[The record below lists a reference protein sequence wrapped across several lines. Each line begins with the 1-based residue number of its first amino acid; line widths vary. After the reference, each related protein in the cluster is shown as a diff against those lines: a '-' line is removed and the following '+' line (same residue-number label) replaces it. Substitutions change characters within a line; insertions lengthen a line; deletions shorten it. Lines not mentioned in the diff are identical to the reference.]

1 MTGLILARLAAQR
14 ARLLLT
20 ALSVVLGVGFITGTF
35 ALGDLMRA
43 GFTQEFAGSAD
54 KVDVAVLPSG
64 SGEELPAGLLERIR
78 VLPGVVDARGIVRG
92 EAPLVGRDGRSHGNM
107 TTLGFS
113 LPADGPLRRY
123 TVLEGRVPAAPDEA
137 VLNESLAED
146 TGFRPGE
153 RIRVLDQSGT
163 ARAFRLVGVV
173 DVGIDGKLTSR
184 GGVGFTEE
192 TAVRMTGRK
201 GYVEIDVAGRV
212 TPERVRAALGGTGS
226 GVEAITGEELGSR
239 LSTAAGADVKAIT
252 AGVLAFGLIS
262 LLVAGLV
269 IANTFTILVAQRAR
283 ELALLRCLG
292 ATRRQVFGAVV
303 AEAALVGVVG
313 SLAGLAVGLG
323 LGAGGAAA
331 VNALGMEVP
340 VGVSLSLRTVVVALS
355 AGTAVTVLSALPP
368 AFRATRVA
376 PLAALRAEPEPGER
390 SFRLGRARW
399 ALAVPSA
406 CGSLALTVLGLR
418 MTPGEEAMF
427 TVAGGGALAFLA
439 VVAVMPLLVRAIG
452 LPAGGRFG
460 RLTGLPGR
468 LAVQNVR
475 RTPRRTAATTV
486 ALTVGVGLM
495 SLFAVVGASGKET
508 ADRRMFEQFPI
519 DYRLH
524 TAATG
529 HTIPRSVAEE
539 LRGQTG
545 RFSSV
550 TRIRSVETRF
560 GSDEQLVASVTQ
572 TSLGTVARPEMKHG
586 SLADLREGTV
596 LVSEAFAAREG
607 LAPGEAVPVRTESGT
622 ARVKVSAVYAGE
634 AGMIPDIILPEADF
648 TRYFG
653 QVDDTAVYVN
663 IREGT
668 PVAEANAAVDAAVRP
683 HPLVKVSTGAAMKA
697 EFAKAIDTLVGIFA
711 GLLGLAVLIA
721 LFGIVNTLTLSVV
734 ERTRETALL
743 RALGVS
749 RGQLRGMLSTEA
761 VIMSLLGAV
770 VGVLL
775 GTLFGWAATRSLFS
789 SFAFSL
795 PYGQILLYLVLA
807 VAAGLLAAVL
817 PARRAAKASIVESL
831 SAGGA

>member
-1 MTGLILARLAAQR
+1 MTRTVLARLAAQR

-20 ALSVVLGVGFITGTF
+20 ALSVILGVGFITGTF

-64 SGEELPAGLLERIR
+64 SGEELPAGLLEKVRA
-78 VLPGVVDARGIVRG
+78 LPGVADARGVVRG
-92 EAPLVGRDGRSHGNM
+92 EAPLVGRDGRSHGNA

-123 TVLEGRVPAAPDEA
+123 TVLEGRIPAAPYEA

-153 RIRVLDQSGT
+153 RIRVLDPDGT
-163 ARAFRLVGVV
+163 VRAFRLVGVV

-184 GGVGFTEE
+184 GGVGFTED
-192 TAVRMTGRK
+192 AAARMTGRK

-212 TPERVRAALGGTGS
+212 TPGQVRAALGGAGS
-226 GVEAITGEELGSR
+226 GVEAITGEELGRR
-239 LSTAAGADVKAIT
+239 LSAAAGADIEAIT

-269 IANTFTILVAQRAR
+269 IANTFTILVAQRTR

-303 AEAALVGVVG
+303 AEAALVGAVG

-340 VGVSLSLRTVVVALS
+340 VGVPLGLRTVVVALS

-418 MTPGEEAMF
+418 TTPGENAMF

-439 VVAVMPLLVRAIG
+439 VVAVMPLLGRALG
-452 LPAGGRFG
+452 LPAGG

-495 SLFAVVGASGKET
+495 SLFAVVGASSKET
-508 ADRRMFEQFPI
+508 ADRKMFEQFPV

-560 GSDEQLVASVTQ
+560 GSDEQPVASVTQ
-572 TSLGTVARPEMKHG
+572 ASLGTVARPEMKHG

-607 LAPGEAVPVRTESGT
+607 LAPGDVVPVRTGRGT
-622 ARVKVSAVYAGE
+622 ARVRVSAVYAGE
-634 AGMIPDIILPEADF
+634 AAMIPDIVLPEADF

-653 QVDDTAVYVN
+653 EVDDTAVYVN
-663 IREGT
+663 LRKGA
-668 PVAEANAAVDAAVRP
+668 PVAEANAAVDAAVRA

-697 EFAKAIDTLVGIFA
+697 EFAKAIDTLIGIFA

-721 LFGIVNTLTLSVV
+721 LFGIVNTLTLSVL

-749 RGQLRGMLSTEA
+749 RGQLRGMLSAEA
-761 VIMSLLGAV
+761 VTMSLLGAV

-775 GTLFGWAATRSLFS
+775 GTLFGWAAIRSLFS
-789 SFAFSL
+789 SFVFAL

-817 PARRAAKASIVESL
+817 PARRAARASIVESL
-831 SAGGA
+831 NAGGG